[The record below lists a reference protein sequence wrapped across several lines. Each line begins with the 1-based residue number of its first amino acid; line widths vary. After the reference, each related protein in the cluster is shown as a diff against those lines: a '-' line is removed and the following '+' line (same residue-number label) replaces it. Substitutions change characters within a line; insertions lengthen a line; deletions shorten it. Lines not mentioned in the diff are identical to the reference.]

1 MEKSGELKERF
12 NNISMSYSSA
22 LYDEMIKK
30 IKRRQDKKAKDE
42 AIAKK
47 QSSSKTPL
55 TAEQLKNI
63 KYKKTTDKE
72 AEALVNKTDEYSLKY
87 ENEDL
92 TDDNLSYVV
101 LSTQLKK
108 LLEGLLVVDT
118 EYINIKEL
126 QKLSEE
132 SVAGKSLEFKASVTQ
147 AKLDIKT
154 IKKELDDPLIPIE
167 KLSFA
172 RRMIRTMRL
181 YGYEDR
187 YEYFAVKFLQFEE
200 DVDKLIG
207 GTGIAKTLSDYS
219 VYVEGQGKT
228 IADID
233 SLISIQQKTYDKAQK
248 EAKDEEVEKK
258 KLTAYYTKE
267 LAAKNDPKKKVG
279 IEKAL
284 KRFVKI
290 FPLIQKR

>member
-1 MEKSGELKERF
+1 M
-12 NNISMSYSSA
+12 N
-22 LYDEMIKK
+22 
-30 IKRRQDKKAKDE
+30 Q
-42 AIAKK
+42 
-47 QSSSKTPL
+47 
-55 TAEQLKNI
+55 
-63 KYKKTTDKE
+63 
-72 AEALVNKTDEYSLKY
+72 TDEYSLKY
-87 ENEDL
+87 EHEEL

-108 LLEGLLVVDT
+108 LLAGLLVVDT
-118 EYINIKEL
+118 EYINIKQIER
-126 QKLSEE
+126 LSKE
-132 SVAGKSLEFKASVTQ
+132 SVAGKSLEFKTSVTQ
-147 AKLDIKT
+147 ARLDIET
-154 IKKELDDPLIPIE
+154 IEKELSDPLIPIE
-167 KLSFA
+167 KLSFG
-172 RRMIRTMRL
+172 RRMIRVMRA

-187 YEYFAVKFLQFEE
+187 YGEFFGVKFTQFED

-233 SLISIQQKTYDKAQK
+233 SLINIQQKVYDKAVE
-248 EAKDEEVEKK
+248 EAKDEEGEKK